1 MGIYT
6 YVDGETKSERGRRS
20 QILYVEGENESLSLK
35 GISVGA
41 DSGVDV

>member
-1 MGIYT
+1 MWMARLRVREEG
-6 YVDGETKSERGRRS
+6 DS